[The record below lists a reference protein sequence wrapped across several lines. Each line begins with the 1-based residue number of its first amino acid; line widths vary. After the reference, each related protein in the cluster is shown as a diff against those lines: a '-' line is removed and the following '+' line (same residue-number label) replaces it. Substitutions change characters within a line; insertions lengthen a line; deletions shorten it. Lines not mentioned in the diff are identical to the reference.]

1 MKKIQKRNSYLS
13 ILLLFTIIMLTAC
26 NTNTLSTKDTTSE
39 TKISYFEEKQE
50 LLNHWIIFFDSM
62 ETMYNQVHLVF
73 DYAKA
78 FTNDNTWDSLQKARS
93 ACSTIKINLKK
104 LPIPEFTMTDE
115 QCKLLENAGIE
126 VDVIRT
132 EYFNFTSEIN
142 LELDTL
148 NTLEALLNN
157 DVFFSSNISVLDD
170 WINENR
176 NVLIDK
182 SEYFCLLS
190 NYLLLQLG
198 EIETDFWEQ
207 IPQKYP
213 HMSMGYTTWSDNSV
227 LLMENGMLVLNR
239 YEERFIKMNEIL
251 GTADYTLLLAKE
263 AIETGNLE
271 HLINEMHIVSGIPA
285 YCPTPEWLLDNT
297 TYYYL
302 ITDANTQEKRMIETK
317 EEFAQTPTGCLI
329 KTQNVTKEEVE
340 AYGNRLKEWNLN
352 PTVQWKEEKQKCEL
366 FVLIGQCQMLITWTP
381 EETTI
386 YLTVPIVCLIP
397 ELYLT
402 ALLSK

>member
-50 LLNHWIIFFDSM
+50 LLNHWIILFDSM
-62 ETMYNQVHLVF
+62 ETLYRQMHLVF
-73 DYAKA
+73 DYIEV
-78 FTNDNTWDSLQKARS
+78 FTDDNTWDSLQKARNT
-93 ACSTIKINLKK
+93 CSTIKSNLKK
-104 LPIPEFTMTDE
+104 FPIPNFTMTEE

-126 VDVIRT
+126 VDVIRNEYIEFAT
-132 EYFNFTSEIN
+132 E
-142 LELDTL
+142 LELQLDAL
-148 NTLEALLNN
+148 NTLEALLN
-157 DVFFSSNISVLDD
+157 DDIFFSSSVSALGD
-170 WINENR
+170 WITVNR
-176 NVLIDK
+176 NHLIDI

-198 EIETDFWEQ
+198 EMETNFWEQ
-207 IPQKYP
+207 IPEKYP
-213 HMSMGYTTWSDNSV
+213 YMSMGYTTWSNDSIS
-227 LLMENGMLVLNR
+227 LMEESRLVLNR
-239 YEERFIKMNEIL
+239 YAERFTEMEEII
-251 GTADYTLLLAKE
+251 GIANYTLLLVKE
-263 AIETGNLE
+263 AIETENLE
-271 HLINEMHIVSGIPA
+271 HLINELNIISEVSN
-285 YCPTPEWLLDNT
+285 YCPKPEWFSNAT
-297 TYYYL
+297 TYYYF
-302 ITDANTQEKRMIETK
+302 ITDTKTTEMRMAQAK
-317 EEFAQTPTGCLI
+317 EEFAQNPSACLI
-329 KTQNVTKEEVE
+329 TTANVTQEEVE

-352 PTVQWKEEKQKCEL
+352 PIVQWKEEKQKYEL